1 MRLAQTDYEL
11 TAEEE
16 AQMELE
22 YHLNAIRWPVE
33 DDGYLEA
40 LDAAFTALREA
51 GEQQMESV

>member
-1 MRLAQTDYEL
+1 MSGGQCDYEL
-11 TAEEE
+11 TPEEE

-40 LDAAFTALREA
+40 LDAASNALRE
-51 GEQQMESV
+51 GLEQQGGV